1 MIKYQIA
8 NQLIIQKIYTK
19 YGKDNVQELHIRR
32 NPCDDNYPCTYFVT
46 WLVIKDNNK
55 FEYKQSFNI

>member
-1 MIKYQIA
+1 MNKYQIA
-8 NQLIIQKIYTK
+8 NQLITQKIYTK

-32 NPCDDNYPCTYFVT
+32 NPCDSNYPCTYFAT
-46 WLVIKDNNK
+46 WLVIKDNGK